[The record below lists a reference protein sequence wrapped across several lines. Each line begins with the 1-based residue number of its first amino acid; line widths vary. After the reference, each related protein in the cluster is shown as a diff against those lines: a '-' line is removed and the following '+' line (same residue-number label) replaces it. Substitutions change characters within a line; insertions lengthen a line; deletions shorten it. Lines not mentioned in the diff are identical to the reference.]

1 MRDVRHGPRL
11 TMQARGV
18 PEFDGGQRLDRNFS
32 IERQIHRQIDDAGSA
47 GADEALDLEFAFD
60 VERQR
65 AVVAALKAFLPERC
79 VLWREEDTRPY
90 ECDGLTMYRQL
101 PMVVALPETEN
112 QVAHIARV
120 CFEMQV
126 PIVPRGAR

>member
-18 PEFDGGQRLDRNFS
+18 LELDGGQRLDCNFS
-32 IERQIHRQIDDAGSA
+32 VERQIHRQIDDAGSA

-65 AVVAALKAFLPERC
+65 GLDRGGAAVAVACRRPPHCVTLGTAFCRLVHPIH
-79 VLWREEDTRPY
+79 DGPTTRS
-90 ECDGLTMYRQL
+90 
-101 PMVVALPETEN
+101 
-112 QVAHIARV
+112 
-120 CFEMQV
+120 
-126 PIVPRGAR
+126 